1 MIKQLI
7 EFEFTATHRF
17 ANEDIYIND
26 VLYQGKLME
35 EVGIS
40 AMLPDSFYGVE
51 EPQSVTIRLAN
62 VDGYFSTL
70 VNSEELRGKTVYIRR
85 NEDGTNTESWRG
97 TITAIDITDEAK
109 ITILLKNPDPLQAK
123 LPKITL
129 TTGLWS
135 NVPEKDLG
143 KPFAIPIGYCER
155 VPCIYAGAN
164 TGSNYYDYIIGHGP
178 IESLTKLYRAGVEIS
193 GTEYTFYDGSQGS
206 PYAGYAFV
214 RFIKEQRDFSNSLF
228 EITADV
234 RGLEMGGSVAQRN
247 FVRVIQNLLSN
258 STWGLGLSVNTTS
271 FDTAAS
277 AVIDNSSGTMAALLC
292 DGDINSQEKAQD
304 ILDKLLWAC
313 RGSLT
318 TNLSGQYEISIDT
331 YKATSSATFGSGD
344 GYYNNIASIKSRRKA
359 STSEAFKSLTLKYR
373 KNNDKGEFK
382 QKQSRAIFSF
392 GEDRIVEAPFVR
404 DHTTADKLV
413 CYRQKR
419 ALNADERLEIEVG
432 LEGAALKAGDRITV
446 SIPRMGITS
455 AAYQV
460 EAAQK
465 NLTTFGLTLRSYAQA
480 IYDYTAGSLP
490 GDETVEVKAAP
501 TQNKITRSA
510 LASPPV
516 DPGTNDL
523 WYQTDTLLT
532 KRWSGTVWE
541 LVANAYDNTNL
552 LTDGAGLGTTALW
565 SGVTGAGKPADN
577 ATVGATWGT
586 NLSSIPTGLT
596 APSGDGL
603 YFSSTY
609 LGFYKSSAWKTYMDN
624 NGNLQCGDPTTGKGL
639 AWNQSAGTLSIRG
652 SLNADDIVAGSIR
665 GIGVYGSTH
674 ATKGSYLTAT
684 AGAGDGT
691 LYVKDTTDFPSSG
704 SGWIIDSA
712 NDRDAFSWT
721 GKTATTLTGCSGVLA
736 HTVSSTNVPVVVPAI
751 KAMVMADVV
760 NEMRFF
766 GDRGDGPIEELISL
780 GISTVGADSVIGKFG
795 SANSTR
801 VGLYAE
807 SSSNT
812 AAFAE
817 SNSGYGIY
825 GKSIS
830 LVGVYGYSG
839 DSGVGV
845 KGQSINGIGV
855 YGISGAAYG
864 GKFEG
869 TSKAPI
875 LLVPSAY
882 SAAPTHTAAKGA
894 VWVTSDCIMYVN
906 KDAGTTWE
914 KVGAQ

>member
-1 MIKQLI
+1 MLKHLI
-7 EFEFTATHRF
+7 EIELTATHRF

-26 VLYQGKLME
+26 VLYQGKLMD

-40 AMLPDSFYGVE
+40 AMLPDSFYGIE

-70 VNSEELRGKTVYIRR
+70 INAEELRGKTVYVRR

-344 GYYNNIASIKSRRKA
+344 GYYNNIASIKSRRKT
-359 STSEAFKSLTLKYR
+359 STSEAFKSLTLNYR

-392 GEDRIVEAPFVR
+392 GEDRIIDNPFVR
-404 DHTTADKLV
+404 DSTTADKIV
-413 CYRQKR
+413 CYRKNR

-432 LEGAALKAGDRITV
+432 QEGNALKAGDRITV
-446 SIPRMGITS
+446 IIPRMGITS

-460 EAAQK
+460 EAVQK
-465 NLTTFGLTLRSYAQA
+465 TMIVFGLTLRSYAQA
-480 IYDYTAGSLP
+480 IYDYTAGTLP
-490 GDETVEVKAAP
+490 TDETVEDKAAP
-501 TQNKITRSA
+501 GSTVKDN
-510 LASPPV
+510 
-516 DPGTNDL
+516 PGTANTVPVEVGL
-523 WYQTDTLLT
+523 YQGAD
-532 KRWSGTVWE
+532 KMGYYSGTEW
-541 LVANAYDNTNL
+541 LAYFDNVGNFKFKGATNKEISWN
-552 LTDGAGLGTTALW
+552 GTTF
-565 SGVTGAGKPADN
+565 N
-577 ATVGATWGT
+577 
-586 NLSSIPTGLT
+586 
-596 APSGDGL
+596 
-603 YFSSTY
+603 
-609 LGFYKSSAWKTYMDN
+609 
-624 NGNLQCGDPTTGKGL
+624 
-639 AWNQSAGTLSIRG
+639 IRG
-652 SLNADDIVAGSIR
+652 TLNADDIVAGSII
-665 GIGVYGSTH
+665 GIGVYGSAH

-684 AGAGDGT
+684 AGTGDGT

-712 NDRDAFSWT
+712 NDRDAISWT

-736 HTVSSTNVPVVVPAI
+736 HTVSSSNVPVIMPAV
-751 KAMVMADVV
+751 KAVALADVV
-760 NEMRFF
+760 NEQRFF
-766 GDRGDGPIEELISL
+766 GDRGDGTIEELISL
-780 GISTVGADSVIGKFG
+780 GITSSGSDYVIGLFG
-795 SANSTR
+795 TANSTR
-801 VGLYAE
+801 VGVKGESSDKFGVHGKSNSNRGVTGE
-807 SSSNT
+807 SSSGYGVDGFSDTSIAIHSHSNSHEGVH
-812 AAFAE
+812 AE
-817 SNSGYGIY
+817 SNTGMPLRLNPQASAPSTNVSDGGIY
-825 GKSIS
+825 YDSTTTKF
-830 LVGVYGYSG
+830 YGRAA
-839 DSGVGV
+839 
-845 KGQSINGIGV
+845 
-855 YGISGAAYG
+855 GA
-864 GKFEG
+864 
-869 TSKAPI
+869 
-875 LLVPSAY
+875 
-882 SAAPTHTAAKGA
+882 
-894 VWVTSDCIMYVN
+894 WV
-906 KDAGTTWE
+906 ALH
-914 KVGAQ
+914 